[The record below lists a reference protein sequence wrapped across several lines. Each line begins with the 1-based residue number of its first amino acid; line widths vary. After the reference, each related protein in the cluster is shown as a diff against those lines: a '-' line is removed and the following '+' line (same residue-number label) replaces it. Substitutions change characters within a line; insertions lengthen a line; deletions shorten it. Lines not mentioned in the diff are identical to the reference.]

1 MNYKYDAL
9 LTEKR
14 DAEVHR
20 TMLHGPKPINVFT
33 EMRQA
38 LNLSHVELAKRIHI
52 SKQALIR
59 LEQGTFNQPLPTVV
73 DYYVKYHG
81 YNELT
86 ILDAYEHYRYQT
98 RRRYTG
104 LFGPHLSF
112 DINSS
117 QHPFRQLRDSI
128 QPPVNPSE
136 VAKYLCV
143 PQATIQHF
151 ERKWKTQQ
159 TVPKEL
165 NAALHAIGYTYSE
178 INQFNDN
185 YESWRRAALN
195 ARQQQDGSAA

>member
-1 MNYKYDAL
+1 
-9 LTEKR
+9 
-14 DAEVHR
+14 
-20 TMLHGPKPINVFT
+20 
-33 EMRQA
+33 
-38 LNLSHVELAKRIHI
+38 
-52 SKQALIR
+52 
-59 LEQGTFNQPLPTVV
+59 
-73 DYYVKYHG
+73 
-81 YNELT
+81 
-86 ILDAYEHYRYQT
+86 
-98 RRRYTG
+98 
-104 LFGPHLSF
+104 
-112 DINSS
+112 
-117 QHPFRQLRDSI
+117 
-128 QPPVNPSE
+128 VNPSE